1 MEVTDD
7 GQKQMITGRLTVF
20 EDGRE
25 IGHMFP
31 AKWFYRHHE
40 EEPTTEVAIR
50 RTFAEDLYIVMPAS
64 EMKDQSA
71 SFHIVINPLVNWIWL
86 GFAVIA
92 IGTGIALL
100 PERTYSF
107 AVAKLPTD
115 IATGTT
121 TTLLLIGLLLGSA
134 APARA
139 QHVESGTAVP
149 VIPRTPLE
157 RALQKKLIC
166 MCGTCGRQLLSEC
179 TCSTAVSMRAQLASL
194 VSSGK
199 SEQEILDFYIAKYG
213 SEEPLAM
220 PVDKGFNR
228 LAWFVPYALGATG
241 LVLVGFVAVRWSR
254 HEPGTRDSAAPAAK
268 SENDRELEARLDDE
282 LRDLD

>member
-1 MEVTDD
+1 M
-7 GQKQMITGRLTVF
+7 
-20 EDGRE
+20 
-25 IGHMFP
+25 
-31 AKWFYRHHE
+31 
-40 EEPTTEVAIR
+40 
-50 RTFAEDLYIVMPAS
+50 
-64 EMKDQSA
+64 
-71 SFHIVINPLVNWIWL
+71 
-86 GFAVIA
+86 
-92 IGTGIALL
+92 
-100 PERTYSF
+100 
-107 AVAKLPTD
+107 
-115 IATGTT
+115 
-121 TTLLLIGLLLGSA
+121 
-134 APARA
+134 
-139 QHVESGTAVP
+139 P

-268 SENDRELEARLDDE
+268 SEQ
-282 LRDLD
+282 